1 MSTSTNNR
9 QLTSSWYNRDTRLPS
24 LFHQAVVTCY
34 QELAAESIGVL
45 PFISILWSPQ
55 SDYRLQALLTSKPI
69 DDERRR
75 FLLFFISVS
84 SSSGGHDR
92 ASSGPSVNE
101 SRQPFHGYVSW
112 RTYNGLFAF
121 SWNAIHQSS
130 THHGMEWRL
139 MLSVTDLLS
148 WLPAC
153 WLTDWPAVATK
164 RPQSSRHSFIQ
175 EGAVSYSELQPWKV
189 DP

>member
-1 MSTSTNNR
+1 MDCKR
-9 QLTSSWYNRDTRLPS
+9 
-24 LFHQAVVTCY
+24 
-34 QELAAESIGVL
+34 
-45 PFISILWSPQ
+45 
-55 SDYRLQALLTSKPI
+55 
-69 DDERRR
+69 
-75 FLLFFISVS
+75 
-84 SSSGGHDR
+84 
-92 ASSGPSVNE
+92 
-101 SRQPFHGYVSW
+101 
-112 RTYNGLFAF
+112 

-130 THHGMEWRL
+130 THHDMEWRL

-189 DP
+189 DHKDQLLGFILHASWSWDLTFKAGSHKPTLHFVTLRFEMLQESLASSQIEWTSGGVSFKVLIFLPSGILHHDGFYIIWFGFLKCKTGWLSSFFYTVSPTVKR